1 MEKHPKVGRNLVLSP
16 RKYFRDTDNPAPI
29 KVAATC
35 ELDVRTCPAAILYPS
50 TNKAQAYIKFKYTQS
65 VFHRHMGKTFI
76 KKYILPSI
84 INVFMISILKT
95 NSFFIANAAT

>member
-1 MEKHPKVGRNLVLSP
+1 MEMHSKVGRNLVLRP

-35 ELDVRTCPAAILYPS
+35 ELDVLTCPAAFLYP
-50 TNKAQAYIKFKYTQS
+50 TFIK
-65 VFHRHMGKTFI
+65 KTFI

-84 INVFMISILKT
+84 INVFIISILKT
-95 NSFFIANAAT
+95 YSFFIANTATSFPCAILGIYSSIDIV

>member
-1 MEKHPKVGRNLVLSP
+1 MEMHPKVGRNLVLRP

-35 ELDVRTCPAAILYPS
+35 ELDVLTCPAAFLYPS
-50 TNKAQAYIKFKYTQS
+50 TDKAQASMKFKYSQS
-65 VFHRHMGKTFI
+65 VFHRHII

-84 INVFMISILKT
+84 INVFIISILKT
-95 NSFFIANAAT
+95 YSFFIANAAT

>member
-1 MEKHPKVGRNLVLSP
+1 MEMHPKVGRNLVLRP

-35 ELDVRTCPAAILYPS
+35 ELDVLTCPAAFLYP
-50 TNKAQAYIKFKYTQS
+50 TFIK
-65 VFHRHMGKTFI
+65 KTFI

-84 INVFMISILKT
+84 INVFIISILKT
-95 NSFFIANAAT
+95 NSFLLQMLQPDLAAPLAICSSIDIV

>member
-1 MEKHPKVGRNLVLSP
+1 MEMHSKVGRNLVLRP

-84 INVFMISILKT
+84 INVFIISILKT

>member
-1 MEKHPKVGRNLVLSP
+1 MEMDPKVCRNLVLRP

-65 VFHRHMGKTFI
+65 IFHRHIGKTII

-84 INVFMISILKT
+84 INVFIISILKT